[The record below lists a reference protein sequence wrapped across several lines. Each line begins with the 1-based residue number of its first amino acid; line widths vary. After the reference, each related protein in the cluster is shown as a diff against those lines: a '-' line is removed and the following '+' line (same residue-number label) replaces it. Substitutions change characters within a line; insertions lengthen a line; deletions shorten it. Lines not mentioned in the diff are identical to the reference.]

1 MLHVGIDH
9 DEETADFMNGKAFWN
24 HCRYTSSNNN
34 INSQISSLSIFDAVC
49 LTIALGIVGSSGHVP
64 KEVSSRLGESQLLPI
79 HHIGHAILIG
89 SKLYM
94 YTIYFIASLLWIIH
108 TALALGNCTT
118 FEVAKG
124 SKHVGYLKG
133 TGMMDLPFG
142 RSMFDNARMFF
153 SRDDSMFGWTAFVK
167 GERDCCLGG
176 RLTFGQVMLPYCR
189 GYSYTCCKNGN
200 RPTKATTTTDYWMP
214 ILWKMPEFIDRE
226 SEDWWN
232 HPWQNKYWSC
242 C

>member
-1 MLHVGIDH
+1 
-9 DEETADFMNGKAFWN
+9 
-24 HCRYTSSNNN
+24 
-34 INSQISSLSIFDAVC
+34 
-49 LTIALGIVGSSGHVP
+49 
-64 KEVSSRLGESQLLPI
+64 
-79 HHIGHAILIG
+79 
-89 SKLYM
+89 M
-94 YTIYFIASLLWIIH
+94 YTIYSIAVLLWIIH

-124 SKHVGYLKG
+124 SEHVGYSKG